1 VRTLCKACKEDYHPT
16 QEEYD
21 LLIQEYGGEE
31 LFNRNVAIPYS
42 DELLLKKPVGCS
54 KCTDTG
60 YSGRTGIHEVL
71 EGTDD
76 IKRMVMKQS
85 LMEEIR
91 DQAIKDGMTTLKQDG
106 IWKVFKG
113 DCDLK
118 QVMSVCIV

>member
-1 VRTLCKACKEDYHPT
+1 MVH
-16 QEEYD
+16 
-21 LLIQEYGGEE
+21 EYGSEE
-31 LFNRNVAIPYS
+31 LFNKNIGIAYS
-42 DELLLKKPVGCS
+42 DELRLKKSAGCS

-60 YSGRTGIHEVL
+60 YAGRTGIHEVL

-76 IKRMVMKQS
+76 IKRMIMKQA

-91 DQAIKDGMTTLKQDG
+91 DQAISDGMTTLKQDG